1 MESNKVF
8 FRGSSPPIVES
19 VVIDGAWPSKSPS
32 HRKGGRLRFRC
43 MLCGTLLDTQEEAA
57 WRQGCRG
64 NVEKMF
70 LGVCPK
76 MSDHLKWMCGITFGP
91 TVMGGSQAVEHLLE
105 EHATE
110 FQARWW
116 QGDGSNLFEIVA
128 SMNLVNLGESFQP
141 FLMDLYIILQH
152 FT

>member
-8 FRGSSPPIVES
+8 FRGSSHQLLNLLWLMARGPASHPAIGRVDAFAFAACFAAHFLTRRKRPLEDRVAEGMLRRCFLEFVQNVWPPNE
-19 VVIDGAWPSKSPS
+19 
-32 HRKGGRLRFRC
+32 F
-43 MLCGTLLDTQEEAA
+43 
-57 WRQGCRG
+57 
-64 NVEKMF
+64 
-70 LGVCPK
+70 
-76 MSDHLKWMCGITFGP
+76 GITFGP

-141 FLMDLYIILQH
+141 FLADLYITLQY